1 MGELILACGMAQL
14 APSAHYVGMIHM
26 VKPTRLSSA
35 EQAELAADAKQ
46 AARAADAKPSSRDA
60 IIGITRAGIVSSW
73 NPPAVL
79 LYGYLEEEIVGRAA
93 DVICPPDARAHEA
106 KILQRIIAGGAV
118 ERFEADRV
126 CKDGTTVKVSL
137 TLAPI
142 VSGAGAITGATMV
155 SWKVG
160 GRQGVHDQVE
170 AGVESERRNS
180 REAQERFDVK
190 VDSERRDS
198 RDAQERFDAKVDN
211 ERRDTR
217 EAQERYDAKVN
228 SERRA
233 SRQAQER
240 YDAKVDT
247 DRRHSR
253 DAQDQVEE
261 EIESVRRDAWE
272 IQDRF
277 DARRDA
283 ERREAIEQ
291 NELLQAQ
298 LQQARRLENLGQ
310 LAGGIAHDFNNLL
323 AVILNYAT
331 FVSEE
336 LDVAS
341 DSDWAQ
347 RCGTARGDVGQ
358 IKLAAERAARLTH
371 QLLAFARRE
380 VVRPQVI
387 DLDQVVAGVAEML
400 RRTIGEHVQL
410 ATFPG
415 GDLWPVLADPGQLE
429 QVLVNLAVNARDAMP
444 GGGTLTIDTANITV
458 DDDSVAGGS
467 KARPGRNVRLR
478 VSDSGTGM
486 PADVAERAFEPFFT
500 TKPEGAGTGL
510 GLATVY
516 GIITQAEG
524 HVQIYSEPGAGT
536 TFSIMLPVTAEA
548 AVAVVEHAP
557 YQRSPKG
564 ETILVVE
571 DEAALREVAKR
582 IFARNGYHVITAAS
596 GPEAIEIVRG
606 YQGDIHLLVTDV
618 VMPHMLGKEVAE
630 EILAIKPDIEVLF
643 ISGYARRVLT
653 SQGMLDPGVALV
665 EKPFSEADLMDK
677 AARVLNGHFRGYKTV
692 ENPQA

>member
-1 MGELILACGMAQL
+1 
-14 APSAHYVGMIHM
+14 M
-26 VKPTRLSSA
+26 VRPLGRRRAVAGRERPASST
-35 EQAELAADAKQ
+35 EPQ
-46 AARAADAKPSSRDA
+46 DA
-60 IIGITRAGIVSSW
+60 IIDIALTGVVSSW
-73 NPPAVL
+73 NQAAAV
-79 LYGYLEEEIVGRAA
+79 LYGYPAEEIIGLAANVLCPAEGRGDEAA
-93 DVICPPDARAHEA
+93 V
-106 KILQRIIAGGAV
+106 LQRVIAAGRI
-118 ERFEADRV
+118 ERYEADRV
-126 CKDGTTVKVSL
+126 CKDLTVIPVSV
-137 TLAPI
+137 TAAP
-142 VSGAGAITGATMV
+142 VLGPAGAIAGVTTV
-155 SWKVG
+155 SWQVSRKQ
-160 GRQGVHDQVE
+160 GRDEARSE
-170 AGVESERRNS
+170 AGRRAA
-180 REAQERFDVK
+180 RGAQERREVTAYTAG
-190 VDSERRDS
+190 
-198 RDAQERFDAKVDN
+198 RDALERE
-211 ERRDTR
+211 ER
-217 EAQERYDAKVN
+217 
-228 SERRA
+228 
-233 SRQAQER
+233 
-240 YDAKVDT
+240 
-247 DRRHSR
+247 
-253 DAQDQVEE
+253 
-261 EIESVRRDAWE
+261 
-272 IQDRF
+272 
-277 DARRDA
+277 
-283 ERREAIEQ
+283 
-291 NELLQAQ
+291 LQAQ
-298 LQQARRLENLGQ
+298 LQQAQRLENLGQ
-310 LAGGIAHDFNNLL
+310 LAGGVAHDFNNLL
-323 AVILNYAT
+323 AVILNYVS

-336 LDVAS
+336 LAAAS
-341 DSDWAQ
+341 ESDFSQ
-347 RCGTARGDVGQ
+347 RLDNALSDLVHVKQAT
-358 IKLAAERAARLTH
+358 ERAVGLTR

-380 VVRPQVI
+380 VVRPQVL
-387 DLDQVVAGVAEML
+387 DLDNVIAAVGEML

-415 GDLWPVLADPGQLE
+415 GDLSPVLADPGQLE